1 MRSIES
7 IAKDSFKK
15 HGHNINDNTIYQN
28 YAIYEAMDEYAKEVA
43 LAFCKFRDDFK
54 RDELRKVKEEEKRLG
69 GMITWVAATDEYIF
83 NQFIQSIKQ

>member
-1 MRSIES
+1 MRSKEEILGRAFSEIPNMLRDYPITEIPS
-7 IAKDSFKK
+7 
-15 HGHNINDNTIYQN
+15 
-28 YAIYEAMDEYAKEVA
+28 AMDEYAREVA
-43 LAFCKFRDDFK
+43 LAFCIFRDNFK